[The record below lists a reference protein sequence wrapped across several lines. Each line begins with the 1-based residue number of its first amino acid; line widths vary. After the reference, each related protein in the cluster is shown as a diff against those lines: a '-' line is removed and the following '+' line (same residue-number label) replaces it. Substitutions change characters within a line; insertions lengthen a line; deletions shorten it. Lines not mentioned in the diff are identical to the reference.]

1 MPVCSAI
8 SPAVTV
14 CGTSCNCMRLF
25 VCRQIELQQEQE
37 AADVCELWNELR
49 QKLLSMFHA
58 AVTRPS
64 VTCSA
69 SDPATASSVLNTG
82 IDSVHELIERFAVV
96 YLQVAMHEI
105 NFENC
110 KQVTEC

>member
-1 MPVCSAI
+1 
-8 SPAVTV
+8 
-14 CGTSCNCMRLF
+14 MRLF

-49 QKLLSMFHA
+49 QKLLSRFHA

-82 IDSVHELIERFAVV
+82 IDSVHELIESLALV